1 MPPHVGCTIGYGTDM
16 SKRPRKT
23 TPAKG
28 AGRKTAVESTAVP
41 AMAAPRRAAASA
53 TVDRAGTAP
62 AAVADEVLP
71 LIPLRS
77 TTVYPTGVIGVQIGI
92 PTTLELLAAHP
103 QPGLITVVLV
113 APGGPDEPVDPRQL
127 EKIGVRARVAD
138 RLNMPGG
145 TVQLTLQG
153 IERVRVTDVREHD
166 GYLIGTLHPVEE
178 PPAEEAEAQELI
190 ARILNALEV
199 LSIEVERVPREIPR
213 ILRMNLADPGRF
225 ADLVASLANFS
236 VIDKDA
242 IVQQLSVRDR
252 LVYAWKELDLQL
264 ARIRQIADGEEQQ
277 EAEPPVPVQD
287 QQTPAERAGELRQRI
302 KMLQSQLGDVDPLER
317 EVIDAMRRVEVA
329 DMPARVA
336 AAARTEVERLRS
348 VGGVGPEA
356 SEIRSYVDWLVHLP
370 WRVTA
375 TAGPG
380 AIDLSSV
387 ERALDDALLG
397 LDEQKDRLLDHLA
410 VARLRGDLRGPIPC
424 IVGPPDVGKASLV
437 AALARGLGRPL
448 GRIELGGR
456 GEAQLVGVR
465 RTRAGAQ
472 PGKITGVLR
481 DLGVRDPVIMLQE
494 MDEIGLGK
502 VEGDPIEAME
512 EILDWDNRIGVVD
525 RYIDLPFDLSDVL
538 FVATAQDF
546 YRVPRDLR
554 ELMVEIR
561 IAGYTPEEKV
571 DIARQKLLP
580 RLVAEHGLGDDIEF
594 THEGLSFLAYGYAR
608 DAGVA
613 MMRRSLESLL
623 RTRARARTAGD
634 EERWVIDPARIEE
647 ILGLPRYT
655 PTAAESAPE
664 VGVVTGLAWTAA
676 GGELMF
682 IEALRMPGSGRL
694 IITGMLGEVMRESVN
709 AAYSYVRSRG
719 EELRIT
725 EEDFR
730 ESDIHVHFPVG
741 AIPKD
746 GPSAG
751 IAVTLAI
758 ASTLSNRPV
767 RHDIAM
773 TGEVTLRG
781 KVLEIGG
788 VKEKVLAAHRA
799 GIGAVIL
806 PRGNERDLRD
816 VPEDVRS
823 ATSFHFVE
831 RMDEVIELALFNGR
845 ARARRTQSRSAGTR
859 GVRAAR
865 TKHD

>member
-1 MPPHVGCTIGYGTDM
+1 M
-16 SKRPRKT
+16 SAQRKART
-23 TPAKG
+23 KKAEP
-28 AGRKTAVESTAVP
+28 
-41 AMAAPRRAAASA
+41 
-53 TVDRAGTAP
+53 
-62 AAVADEVLP
+62 LP
-71 LIPLRS
+71 LVPLRS
-77 TTVYPTGVIGVQIGI
+77 TTVYPLGVIGVQIGI
-92 PTTLELLAAHP
+92 PSTLELLAAHHEA
-103 QPGLITVVLV
+103 GLVVGV
-113 APGGPDEPVDPRQL
+113 VIAAGGPDDPVDPRML
-127 EKIGVRARVAD
+127 EKVAVRARVSD
-138 RLNMPGG
+138 RLNLPGG

-153 IERVRVTDVREHD
+153 IERVRITDAREQH
-166 GYLIGTLHPVEE
+166 GFFTGHAETIVE
-178 PPAEEAEAQELI
+178 ADADEEQAQELI
-190 ARILNALEV
+190 ARILNALEI
-199 LSIEVERVPREIPR
+199 LAEEVERVPREVPR
-213 ILRMNLADPGRF
+213 ILRMNLVDPGRF
-225 ADLVASLANFS
+225 ADLVATLANFS
-236 VIDKDA
+236 VTDKDEV
-242 IVQQLSVRDR
+242 VQRVNVVER
-252 LVYAWKELDLQL
+252 LQYALTELERQV
-264 ARIRQIADGEEQQ
+264 ARIRQISEDEETA
-277 EAEPPVPVQD
+277 EAAHEQAPPRPP
-287 QQTPAERAGELRQRI
+287 QTPAERASELRQNI
-302 KMLQSQLGDVDPLER
+302 KMLQLQLGDVDPLER
-317 EVIDAMRRVEVA
+317 EVIDTMRRIEAA

-348 VGGVGPEA
+348 AGSVGPEA

-370 WRVTA
+370 WRQTA
-375 TAGPG
+375 TDGPDS
-380 AIDLSSV
+380 IDLDV
-387 ERALDDALLG
+387 VKKALDDALLG

-410 VARLRGDLRGPIPC
+410 VATLRGDLRGPIPC
-424 IVGPPDVGKASLV
+424 IVGPPHVGKAALA
-437 AALARGLGRPL
+437 AALAHGLGRPL
-448 GRIELGGR
+448 AHIEFGGR
-456 GEAQLVGVR
+456 GEAQLVGTR

-472 PGKITGVLR
+472 PGKLISALR
-481 DLGVRDPVIMLQE
+481 DVGVRDPLIVLRE

-512 EILDWDNRIGVVD
+512 EVLGWDNRTGFVD
-525 RYIDLPFDLSDVL
+525 RFIDLPFDLSDTI

-571 DIARQKLLP
+571 AIARDKLLP
-580 RLVAEHGLGDDIEF
+580 RLLDEHGLGGGIEF
-594 THEGLSFLAYGYAR
+594 PDAGLSFLAYGYAR

-613 MMRRSLESLL
+613 MMRRSLETLL
-623 RTRARARTAGD
+623 RTRARAQAGGD
-634 EERWVIDPARIEE
+634 TSRWVMDTDRIEE

-655 PTAAESAPE
+655 PTPAESSPE

-781 KVLEIGG
+781 RVLEIGG

-799 GIGAVIL
+799 GIRDVIL

-816 VPEDVRS
+816 VPEDVRGGIH
-823 ATSFHFVE
+823 FHFVE
-831 RMDEVIELALFNGR
+831 RMDEVIQLALFNGR
-845 ARARRTQSRSAGTR
+845 SSATTVKRKAGTSR
-859 GVRAAR
+859 GVHAAR
-865 TKHD
+865 QKDG

>member
-1 MPPHVGCTIGYGTDM
+1 MNA
-16 SKRPRKT
+16 RRKSSRT
-23 TPAKG
+23 ET
-28 AGRKTAVESTAVP
+28 
-41 AMAAPRRAAASA
+41 
-53 TVDRAGTAP
+53 
-62 AAVADEVLP
+62 LP
-71 LIPLRS
+71 VVPLRS
-77 TTVYPTGVIGVQIGI
+77 TTVYPLGVIGVQIGI
-92 PTTLELLAAHP
+92 PTTLELLAQHP
-103 QPGLITVVLV
+103 EAGLIV
-113 APGGPDEPVDPRQL
+113 AVSVAEGGPDDPVDPKKL
-127 EKIGVRARVAD
+127 EKVAVRARVSD

-153 IERVRVTDVREHD
+153 VERIVISDIREHD
-166 GYLIGTLHPVEE
+166 GYYVATVAPVEE
-178 PPAEEAEAQELI
+178 NAAPEDAAQELI
-190 ARILNALEV
+190 ARILNALEI
-199 LSIEVERVPREIPR
+199 LSAEVERVPREVPR

-225 ADLVASLANFS
+225 TDLVATLANFS
-236 VIDKDA
+236 VQDKDA
-242 IVQQLSVRDR
+242 IVQRVDVRERLLFALSLLEHQLGRV
-252 LVYAWKELDLQL
+252 
-264 ARIRQIADGEEQQ
+264 RQIASDEEQVHTV
-277 EAEPPVPVQD
+277 EPAPDLV
-287 QQTPAERAGELRQRI
+287 QQTPMERASELRQRI
-302 KMLQSQLGDVDPLER
+302 KMMQSQLGDVDPLER
-317 EVIDAMRRVEVA
+317 EVIDAMRRIEVT
-329 DMPARVA
+329 DLPARVA

-356 SEIRSYVDWLVHLP
+356 SEIRSYVDWLLHLP
-370 WRVTA
+370 WRSTA
-375 TAGPG
+375 TPGPG
-380 AIDLSSV
+380 EIDLTVV
-387 ERALDDALLG
+387 ESAMNDALLG
-397 LDEQKDRLLDHLA
+397 LDEQKERLLDHLA
-410 VARLRGDLRGPIPC
+410 VAKLRGDFHGPIPC

-448 GRIELGGR
+448 ARIELGGR
-456 GEAQLVGVR
+456 GEAQLIGTR

-472 PGKITGVLR
+472 PGKIVGALR
-481 DLGVRDPVIMLQE
+481 DVGERDPVMLFQE

-512 EILDWDNRIGVVD
+512 EVLDWENRVGFVD
-525 RYIDLPFDLSDVL
+525 RYVDLPVDLSDVL
-538 FVATAQDF
+538 FVAIAQDF

-554 ELMVEIR
+554 EMMVEIR
-561 IAGYTPEEKV
+561 IAGYTPEDKV
-571 DIARQKLLP
+571 EIARQKLLP
-580 RLVAEHGLGDDIEF
+580 KLIAEHGLSDEIEF
-594 THEGLSFLAYGYAR
+594 SDDGLSFLAYGYAR

-613 MMRRSLESLL
+613 MMRRALETLL
-623 RTRARARTAGD
+623 RTRARARTSGD
-634 EERWVIDPARIEE
+634 RSHWIIDPERIEQ

-655 PTAAESAPE
+655 PTPAESSPE

-725 EEDFR
+725 EEGFR

-799 GIGAVIL
+799 GLRDVIL

-816 VPEDVRS
+816 VPEDVREVI
-823 ATSFHFVE
+823 TFHFVE

-845 ARARRTQSRSAGTR
+845 ARGSAGKAR
-859 GVRAAR
+859 SSRPAGARAAR
-865 TKHD
+865 QKND

>member
-1 MPPHVGCTIGYGTDM
+1 MNA
-16 SKRPRKT
+16 SRKT
-23 TPAKG
+23 SQAET
-28 AGRKTAVESTAVP
+28 
-41 AMAAPRRAAASA
+41 
-53 TVDRAGTAP
+53 
-62 AAVADEVLP
+62 LP
-71 LIPLRS
+71 IVPLRS
-77 TTVYPTGVIGVQIGI
+77 TTVYPLGVIGVQIGI
-92 PTTLELLAAHP
+92 PTTLELLAQHP
-103 QPGLITVVLV
+103 EAGLIV
-113 APGGPDEPVDPRQL
+113 AVSVADGGPDEPVDPKKL
-127 EKIGVRARVAD
+127 EKIAVRARVSD

-153 IERVRVTDVREHD
+153 VERVKVTDIREHD
-166 GYLIGTLHPVEE
+166 GYYVGTVTPVQAAPVDEQ
-178 PPAEEAEAQELI
+178 AAQELI
-190 ARILNALEV
+190 ARILNALEI
-199 LSIEVERVPREIPR
+199 LSSEVERIPREVPR

-225 ADLVASLANFS
+225 TDLVATLSNFS
-236 VIDKDA
+236 VQDKDA
-242 IVQQLSVRDR
+242 IVQRVDVQERLSYALCQL
-252 LVYAWKELDLQL
+252 ENQL
-264 ARIRQIADGEEQQ
+264 GRVRQIASDEEQSHTM
-277 EAEPPVPVQD
+277 ESAVELPPQS
-287 QQTPAERAGELRQRI
+287 PAERAAELRQRI
-302 KMLQSQLGDVDPLER
+302 KMMQSQLGDVDPLER
-317 EVIDAMRRVEVA
+317 EVIDSMRRIEVA
-329 DMPARVA
+329 DMPARAA

-356 SEIRSYVDWLVHLP
+356 SEIRSYVDWLIHLP
-370 WRVTA
+370 WRSTA
-375 TAGPG
+375 TAGPTE
-380 AIDLSSV
+380 IDLSAV
-387 ERALDDALLG
+387 EAAMNDALLG
-397 LDEQKDRLLDHLA
+397 LDEQKERLLDHLA
-410 VARLRGDLRGPIPC
+410 VAKLRGDFRGPIPC
-424 IVGPPDVGKASLV
+424 IVGPPDVGKSSLV
-437 AALARGLGRPL
+437 SALARGLGRPL
-448 GRIELGGR
+448 ARIELGGR
-456 GEAQLVGVR
+456 GEAQLIGTR

-472 PGKITGVLR
+472 PGKIIGSLR
-481 DLGVRDPVIMLQE
+481 DVGHRDPLMVLQE

-512 EILDWDNRIGVVD
+512 EVLDWDNRVGFID
-525 RYIDLPFDLSDVL
+525 RYIDLPVDMSDVL
-538 FVATAQDF
+538 FIAVAQDF

-571 DIARQKLLP
+571 EIARQKLLP
-580 RLVAEHGLGDDIEF
+580 KLIAEHGLSDEIQFND
-594 THEGLSFLAYGYAR
+594 EGLSFLAYGYAR

-613 MMRRSLESLL
+613 MLRRSLETLL
-623 RTRARARTAGD
+623 RTRARARTSGD
-634 EERWVIDPARIEE
+634 DSRWIIDPERIEE

-655 PTAAESAPE
+655 PTPAESSPE

-719 EELRIT
+719 EELRIS

-799 GIGAVIL
+799 GIRDVIL
-806 PRGNERDLRD
+806 PSGNERDLRD
-816 VPEDVRS
+816 VPTDVRES
-823 ATSFHFVE
+823 IEFHFVE
-831 RMDEVIELALFNGR
+831 RMDEVIQLALFQGKAGDR
-845 ARARRTQSRSAGTR
+845 STGARASRSRSA
-859 GVRAAR
+859 RAAR
-865 TKHD
+865 EG

>member
-1 MPPHVGCTIGYGTDM
+1 MNTRR
-16 SKRPRKT
+16 SKKN
-23 TPAKG
+23 PA
-28 AGRKTAVESTAVP
+28 E
-41 AMAAPRRAAASA
+41 
-53 TVDRAGTAP
+53 
-62 AAVADEVLP
+62 EILP
-71 LIPLRS
+71 IIPLRS
-77 TTVYPTGVIGVQIGI
+77 TAVYPLGVIGVQIGI

-103 QPGLITVVLV
+103 EANLTAAV
-113 APGGPDEPVDPRQL
+113 AVASGGPDEPVDPRNLQ
-127 EKIGVRARVAD
+127 KVAIRARVSD

-145 TVQLTLQG
+145 TVQITLQG
-153 IERVRVTDVREHD
+153 IERIRIVEVREQN
-166 GYLIGTLHPVEE
+166 GYFVGRIE
-178 PPAEEAEAQELI
+178 PAQEILPDEATAQELI
-190 ARILNALEV
+190 ARILHALEI
-199 LSIEVERVPREIPR
+199 LAAEVERVPREVPR

-225 ADLVASLANFS
+225 ADLVATLSNFS
-236 VIDKDA
+236 LQDKDE
-242 IVQQLSVRDR
+242 IVQR
-252 LVYAWKELDLQL
+252 LDIGERLRYALDELDHQL
-264 ARIRQIADGEEQQ
+264 ARVRQISDDHETAGATQ
-277 EAEPPVPVQD
+277 EPQPEKEPQSA
-287 QQTPAERAGELRQRI
+287 TERAAELRQRI

-317 EVIDAMRRVEVA
+317 EVIDTMRRIEVT

-348 VGGVGPEA
+348 VGGIGPEA
-356 SEIRSYVDWLVHLP
+356 GEIRSYVDWIVHMP
-370 WRVTA
+370 WRTSA
-375 TAGPG
+375 TTGPG
-380 AIDLSSV
+380 TIDLDAV
-387 ERALDDALLG
+387 KHAMDDALLG
-397 LDEQKDRLLDHLA
+397 LDEQKDRILDHLA
-410 VARLRGDLRGPIPC
+410 VARLRGDFRGPIPC

-437 AALARGLGRPL
+437 AALAEGLGRPL
-448 GRIELGGR
+448 SRVELGGR
-456 GEAQLVGVR
+456 GEAQLVGTR
-465 RTRAGAQ
+465 RTRSGAQ
-472 PGKITGVLR
+472 PGKIAGVLR
-481 DLGVRDPVIMLQE
+481 DVGVRDPVILLQE

-512 EILDWDNRIGVVD
+512 EMLDWDNRVGFVD
-525 RYIDLPFDLSDVL
+525 RYIDLPYDLSDAI
-538 FVATAQDF
+538 FIATAQDF

-571 DIARQKLLP
+571 EIARHKLLP
-580 RLVAEHGLGDDIEF
+580 RLIEEHGLTDGLDFPDA
-594 THEGLSFLAYGYAR
+594 GLSFLAYGYAR
-608 DAGVA
+608 DAGVG
-613 MMRRSLESLL
+613 MLRRSLETLL

-634 EERWVIDPARIEE
+634 KSTWIMDPPRIEK

-655 PTAAESAPE
+655 PTPAESAPE

-725 EEDFR
+725 EDDFR
-730 ESDIHVHFPVG
+730 GSDIHVHFPVG

-799 GIGAVIL
+799 GISDVIL

-823 ATSFHFVE
+823 GIHFHFVD
-831 RMDEVIELALFNGR
+831 RMDEVVQLALFQGRSPSATSAPRTTR
-845 ARARRTQSRSAGTR
+845 ARSA
-859 GVRAAR
+859 RAAR
-865 TKHD
+865 RKD

>member
-1 MPPHVGCTIGYGTDM
+1 M
-16 SKRPRKT
+16 SAQRKRKT
-23 TPAKG
+23 QQAE
-28 AGRKTAVESTAVP
+28 R
-41 AMAAPRRAAASA
+41 
-53 TVDRAGTAP
+53 
-62 AAVADEVLP
+62 LP
-71 LIPLRS
+71 LVPLRS
-77 TTVYPTGVIGVQIGI
+77 TTVYPLGVIGVQIGI

-103 QPGLITVVLV
+103 EPGLVVAVL
-113 APGGPDEPVDPRQL
+113 AASGDPDDPIDPRSL
-127 EKIGVRARVAD
+127 EKVAVRARVSD
-138 RLNMPGG
+138 RLNLPGG

-153 IERVRVTDVREHD
+153 IERVSITGVREQD
-166 GYLIGTLHPVEE
+166 GYFTGFAGVVEE
-178 PPAEEAEAQELI
+178 PRPDEDAAQELI
-190 ARILNALEV
+190 ARVLNALEI
-199 LSIEVERVPREIPR
+199 LAEEVERVPREVPR

-225 ADLVASLANFS
+225 ADLVATLANFS
-236 VIDKDA
+236 VEDKDA
-242 IVQQLSVRDR
+242 IVQRLDVADR
-252 LVYAWKELDLQL
+252 LEYALVELERQV
-264 ARIRQIADGEEQQ
+264 ARVRQISEDEETA
-277 EAEPPVPVQD
+277 EAVHEQEPPRPP
-287 QQTPAERAGELRQRI
+287 QTAAERAGALRQQI
-302 KMLQSQLGDVDPLER
+302 KMLQLQLGEVDPLER
-317 EVIDAMRRVEVA
+317 EVIDTMRRIEVA

-348 VGGVGPEA
+348 VGGVGSEA
-356 SEIRSYVDWLVHLP
+356 GEIRSYVDWLVHLP
-370 WRVTA
+370 WRRTA
-375 TAGPG
+375 ATPPAE
-380 AIDLSSV
+380 IDLDV
-387 ERALDDALLG
+387 VKGALDDALLG

-410 VARLRGDLRGPIPC
+410 VAKLRGDLQGPIPC
-424 IVGPPDVGKASLV
+424 IVGPPDVGKSALA
-437 AALARGLGRPL
+437 AALAQGLGRPL
-448 GRIELGGR
+448 AQVELGGR
-456 GEAQLVGVR
+456 GEAQLVGTR

-472 PGKITGVLR
+472 PGKLITALR
-481 DLGVRDPVIMLQE
+481 DVGVRDAVIMLRE

-512 EILDWDNRIGVVD
+512 EVLDWGNRTGFVD
-525 RYIDLPFDLSDVL
+525 RFIDLPFDLSDTI

-546 YRVPRDLR
+546 FRVPRDLR

-571 DIARQKLLP
+571 AIARDKLLP
-580 RLVAEHGLGDDIEF
+580 RLLDGHGLRGGIEF
-594 THEGLSFLAYGYAR
+594 TDAGLSFLAYGYAR

-613 MMRRSLESLL
+613 MMRRSLETLM
-623 RTRARARTAGD
+623 RTRARASTAGD
-634 EERWVIDPARIEE
+634 DTLWTMDPPRIEE

-655 PTAAESAPE
+655 PTPAESAPE

-799 GIGAVIL
+799 GIRDVIL

-816 VPEDVRS
+816 VPVDVRGGIR
-823 ATSFHFVE
+823 FHFVE
-831 RMDEVIELALFNGR
+831 RMDEVIQLALFNGAA
-845 ARARRTQSRSAGTR
+845 ARAGGRGRTGGAR
-859 GVRAAR
+859 GARAAR
-865 TKHD
+865 RKDG